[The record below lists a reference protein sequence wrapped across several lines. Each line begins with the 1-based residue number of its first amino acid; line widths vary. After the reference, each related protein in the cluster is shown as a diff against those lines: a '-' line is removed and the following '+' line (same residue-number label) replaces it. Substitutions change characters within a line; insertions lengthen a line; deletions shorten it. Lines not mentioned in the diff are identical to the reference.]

1 MRIRPF
7 IWLLLIIVL
16 GCNRPDK
23 KITCDYDIIV
33 VGGGLAGLSAAHELS
48 TQKVLVLEKDS
59 LLGGRVRTA
68 NFMGK
73 YYYDLGAVFALDSV
87 YRKEVL
93 VEDNEIIEQEPIA
106 IFNNGK
112 LYFGKNPLACILQ
125 LPGIDSTKVLE
136 LYRQNKFNPH
146 ELDRYLYDALNI
158 QIKAVFPGALK
169 NYNQNISA
177 FSWVR
182 YNSSHFEHGNYGVVH
197 FFLKDKKVDYT
208 LNAPVEQVNDKGDFV
223 EVVFSHKGNKDT
235 LTAKKVVVATPSFVA
250 EKIISVKNPTCEKF
264 ISGVQYAGYHSIA
277 VGVKQVYKNPA
288 VSYLMPLGT
297 GFSSIVKNNTMD
309 SLYTIF
315 QLYIAEEDFPLF
327 KDDADIK
334 KKSIQILQNIWHIK
348 ETDIAFYDQF
358 FWKHAGVVINEH
370 YTHFWKEKSLQPS
383 KNVFLA
389 GDYALIN
396 SEVPY
401 GMIPAMTSG
410 KLVAQKILKTTP

>member
-1 MRIRPF
+1 MRIF
-7 IWLLLIIVL
+7 IVILIFFTL
-16 GCNRPDK
+16 FYSCDK
-23 KITCDYDIIV
+23 SAREVVCDYDVIV

-48 TQKVLVLEKDS
+48 AQKVLVLEKDS

-73 YYYDLGAVFALDSV
+73 YYYDLGAVFALDAV

-93 VEDNEIIEQEPIA
+93 VEDKEIIEQEPIA
-106 IFNNGK
+106 IYRRNELYYGK
-112 LYFGKNPLACILQ
+112 TPLECILQ
-125 LPGIDSTKVLE
+125 LPGIDKGKVMD
-136 LYRQNKFNPH
+136 LYKKKKFDPN
-146 ELDRYLYDALNI
+146 ELDQYLYDALNI

-197 FFLKDKKVDYT
+197 FFLKDKKFDYA
-208 LNAPVEQVNDKGDFV
+208 LNTTVEQVNDKGDFV
-223 EVVFSHKGNKDT
+223 EVVFANNGKTDT

-250 EKIISVKNPTCEKF
+250 EKIINKKNPTCKKF

-277 VGVKQVYKNPA
+277 VGVKQVYRNPA
-288 VSYLMPLGT
+288 VSYLMPLET
-297 GFSSIVKNNTMD
+297 GFSSIVKNNTAD

-327 KDDADIK
+327 KNEADIK
-334 KKSIQILQNIWHIK
+334 KKSIRIIQDIWHIK
-348 ETDIAFYDQF
+348 EEDIVFYDQF

-370 YTHFWKEKSLQPS
+370 YAQFWKDKALQPS
-383 KNVFLA
+383 ENVFLA

-410 KLVAQKILKTTP
+410 KLAAQKILKATP